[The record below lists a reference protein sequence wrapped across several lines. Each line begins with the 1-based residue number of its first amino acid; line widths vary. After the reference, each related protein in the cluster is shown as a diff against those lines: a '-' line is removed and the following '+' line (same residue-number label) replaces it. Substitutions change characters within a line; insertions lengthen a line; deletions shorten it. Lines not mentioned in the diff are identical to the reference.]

1 MSQTIL
7 IDTGQLVALI
17 NRKELIKGST
27 ILTLDSDFRI
37 YRKNKNELI
46 DLLIPANL

>member
-1 MSQTIL
+1 MSL
-7 IDTGQLVALI
+7 CRDSDACLV
-17 NRKELIKGST
+17 RMSELIKGSS

-46 DLLIPANL
+46 SLIINDN